1 MKTLVT
7 VLGAALLG
15 LLTITPITTVGGE
28 YQGTA
33 KLGYVY
39 TDIEGNQGINQS
51 TFNLY
56 DGAALS
62 LEKFLYRFDDGT
74 RFTANL
80 KNITMN
86 NRNLAVGLGKPGLYG
101 LDLRHNKYRR
111 SYSFD
116 GDKYT
121 RRLSSNGQ
129 AWVKPNKYVKLFGG
143 YGRIEQQGE
152 TVDIFGIDTIR
163 DTNPVDYGRNFYNF
177 GGQAEH
183 RGGVVRAEYSGSKYT
198 DDLDNLNDRKT
209 KRFRVRASSPVP
221 RYTNLTVG
229 GGFQRYERIVTNRT
243 DTLIANTGWASARL
257 YYGQGWS
264 AKYSFMLDRTR
275 RAGDI
280 TATDN
285 LINAVYLGKL
295 WPTRGGVT
303 VGYSHRSN
311 DDIFDEVTSNG
322 YYLDGWFNATPKL
335 SFKAGYGMESSEV
348 VEGRTLTGNADFMR
362 WRISGKYKL
371 PQGYVRVKYDTRESE
386 NSDIGSKATFGRIS
400 GDCGL
405 ELPVYGRLQAAYA
418 YLDGEYENT
427 SGTFRFTQHVL
438 SGDVFTREYEH
449 VVLGFG
455 GTYYRTKE
463 DLDIESFTVRLS
475 GVYEFYQS
483 FKLEVLYSAYNFDDF
498 NDPSPNYQAY
508 YTANVLQINLLREL

>member
-15 LLTITPITTVGGE
+15 ILMITPTTALGGE

-39 TDIEGNQGINQS
+39 TDIEGNQAVNQS

-86 NRNLAVGLGKPGLYG
+86 NRNLNLGLGKPGLYG
-101 LDLRHNKYRR
+101 LDLHHNKYRR

-116 GDKYT
+116 GDKST
-121 RRLSSNGQ
+121 RRHLSSSQ
-129 AWVKPNKYVKLFGG
+129 AWIKPNRFVKLFGG
-143 YGRIEQQGE
+143 YGMIEQKGE
-152 TVDIFGIDTIR
+152 TVDLFGIDNIR
-163 DTNPVDYGRNFYNF
+163 DTNPVDYGRKFYNF
-177 GGQAEH
+177 GAQVEH
-183 RGGVVRAEYSGSKYT
+183 HGGVVRAEYRGSKYT
-198 DDLDNLNDRKT
+198 DELDDLNDRKS
-209 KRFRVRASSPVP
+209 KRFRVTLASPLP
-221 RYTNLTVG
+221 RYKNLTVA

-257 YYGQGWS
+257 FYGPGWS
-264 AKYSFMLDRTR
+264 AKYSFMLDRAR
-275 RAGDI
+275 RAGDV

-285 LINAVYLGKL
+285 LINAIYLGKL

-311 DDIFDEVTSNG
+311 DDIFDEVTTNG

-335 SFKAGYGMESSEV
+335 MFKAGYGMESSEV
-348 VEGRTLTGNADFMR
+348 IEGRTLTGATDYTR
-362 WRISGKYKL
+362 WRISSKYKL
-371 PQGYVRVKYDTRESE
+371 PQGYVRVKYDTRETE
-386 NSDIGSKATFGRIS
+386 NNDIGSQATFGRIS
-400 GDCGL
+400 GDCWL
-405 ELPVYGRLQAAYA
+405 DLPAYGQVQATYA
-418 YLDGEYENT
+418 YLDGEYENA
-427 SGTFRFTQHVL
+427 SGTFKFTQHVIA
-438 SGDVFTREYEH
+438 GDIFTREYRKA
-449 VVLGFG
+449 VLGVG
-455 GTYYRTKE
+455 GTYYRTKD
-463 DLDIESFTVRLS
+463 DLDVESILVS
-475 GVYEFYQS
+475 
-483 FKLEVLYSAYNFDDF
+483 LERPLRILPGF
-498 NDPSPNYQAY
+498 QA
-508 YTANVLQINLLREL
+508 